1 MTMSE
6 IIKNYRTEH
15 DMSYDEF
22 AKRCGFS
29 KSYVY
34 ALEKNEHPKTKEPI
48 VPSLGIVSR
57 ISTGTGIPVI
67 ELCKSLGVAYPSM
80 EYPESHL
87 SPLEHKIINSFRCAD
102 ELDRQMVLRVLKIE
116 EKIENTTMA

>member
-1 MTMSE
+1 MTIGE
-6 IIKNYRTEH
+6 IIKKYRAEH

-48 VPSLGIVSR
+48 VPSLGIISR
-57 ISTGTGIPVI
+57 ISTGTSIPI
-67 ELCKSLGVAYPSM
+67 PELCRSLGVAYPGM
-80 EYPESHL
+80 GYPEAQL
-87 SPLEHKIINSFRCAD
+87 SPLERKVVESFRQAD
-102 ELDRQMVLRVLKIE
+102 EIDRQMVLRILQIE
-116 EKIENTTMA
+116 EKGDDAKMA

>member
-1 MTMSE
+1 MTIGE
-6 IIKNYRTEH
+6 IIKKYRAEH

-48 VPSLGIVSR
+48 IPSLAIISR
-57 ISTGTGIPVI
+57 ISTGTSIPII
-67 ELCKSLGVAYPSM
+67 ELCRSLGVAYPGM
-80 EYPESHL
+80 GYPEAQL
-87 SPLEHKIINSFRCAD
+87 SPLERKVIDSFRRAD
-102 ELDRQMVLRVLKIE
+102 EIDRQMVLRILKVE
-116 EKIENTTMA
+116 EKGDDAKMA

>member
-1 MTMSE
+1 MTMGE
-6 IIKNYRTEH
+6 IIKKYRAEH

-48 VPSLGIVSR
+48 VPSLSIISR
-57 ISTGTGIPVI
+57 ISTGTSIPI
-67 ELCKSLGVAYPSM
+67 AELCRSLGVAYPGM
-80 EYPESHL
+80 EYPEVQL
-87 SPLEHKIINSFRCAD
+87 SLLERKVIESFRQAD
-102 ELDRQMVLRVLKIE
+102 EIDRQMVLRILQIE
-116 EKIENTTMA
+116 EKGDDAKMA